1 MRTEATGEPAQH
13 ACFDRGVAIV
23 ESLANLD
30 KIVGERVTAFI
41 LPVPM
46 EEMPASPVR
55 VVALRA

>member
-1 MRTEATGEPAQH
+1 M
-13 ACFDRGVAIV
+13 
-23 ESLANLD
+23 ESLTNLD